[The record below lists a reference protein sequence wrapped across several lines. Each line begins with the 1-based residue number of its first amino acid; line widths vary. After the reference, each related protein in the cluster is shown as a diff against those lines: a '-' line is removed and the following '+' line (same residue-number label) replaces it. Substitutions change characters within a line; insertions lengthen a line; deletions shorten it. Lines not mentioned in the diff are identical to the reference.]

1 MELSGRG
8 SVVSWPRYAA
18 VRAALSQP
26 TTQSAKQNPKVY
38 TLVFLSRLK
47 STLLQFSIIY
57 NSVQYLFLAN
67 NNRKHLFNIININKS
82 NIIID
87 IGCGTSEIIDN
98 ITTNIKYIGVDENIR
113 YVKSARKKF
122 GARGAWF
129 VGDASSVRIP
139 SGGQVTFLLLA
150 LLHHLDDH
158 TCETL
163 LRYLDL
169 LRLQSPGA
177 RIVVV
182 DPCVSHQQSWIWEA
196 ITRADRG
203 KFIRTEEAYVQL
215 LEATGLEW
223 SVTFHKHIILPY
235 YYCIGILAKK

>member
-1 MELSGRG
+1 MD
-8 SVVSWPRYAA
+8 
-18 VRAALSQP
+18 
-26 TTQSAKQNPKVY
+26 
-38 TLVFLSRLK
+38 K
-47 STLLQFSIIY
+47 SD
-57 NSVQYLFLAN
+57 
-67 NNRKHLFNIININKS
+67 
-82 NIIID
+82 IIID

-98 ITTNIKYIGVDENIR
+98 ITKNIKYVGVDENIR
-113 YVKSARKKF
+113 YVESARKKF

-182 DPCVSHQQSWIWEA
+182 DPCVSHQQSWIWQA

-223 SVTFHKHIILPY
+223 SVTFHKHIILSY
-235 YYCIGILAKK
+235 YYCIGILTNKTINQ

>member
-1 MELSGRG
+1 MF
-8 SVVSWPRYAA
+8 
-18 VRAALSQP
+18 
-26 TTQSAKQNPKVY
+26 
-38 TLVFLSRLK
+38 FLRLK
-47 STLLQFSIIY
+47 NKLLHFSFVY
-57 NSVQYLFLAN
+57 NFVQHLFLAK
-67 NNRKHLFNIININKS
+67 NNRKHLLNIIKINEGD
-82 NIIID
+82 IIID
-87 IGCGTSEIIDN
+87 IGCGTSEILDS
-98 ITTNIKYIGVDENIR
+98 ITRNIKYVGVDENIR
-113 YVKSARKKF
+113 YVESARKKF

-163 LRYLDL
+163 LRHLDL
-169 LRLQSPGA
+169 LRLQSPRA

-203 KFIRTEEAYVQL
+203 RFIRTEEAYVQL

-223 SVTFHKHIILPY
+223 SVTFHKHIILSY
-235 YYCIGILAKK
+235 YYCIGILENKNKKN